1 MRAIIM
7 DPQMLIIISSASMF
21 FIALVA
27 GLIYLAMRSGR
38 PSTTVSEEAREIYV
52 CGEPPSVVS
61 SPTGSTESMYWGFV
75 RSIARTLYR
84 YFRDLMHT
92 GKLSDWAGY
101 MSGWYGFLVVIA
113 LIAIIYYLALVGGG
127 M

>member
-7 DPQMLIIISSASMF
+7 DPQTLIIVSSTSMF
-21 FIALVA
+21 FVALVA
-27 GLIYLAMRSGR
+27 GIVYLAMRSGK

-61 SPTGSTESMYWGFV
+61 SPTGSSESMYWGFV
-75 RSIARTLYR
+75 RGIARTLYR